1 MGEPYTL
8 PAVSGPKESIPTLLD
23 TSLLG
28 RFQDLDQVRVFCFFT
43 LSFGCALDFFETRL
57 ELALPPC
64 LFLLRQN
71 AFLGEDYKDLRC
83 PRAGEG

>member
-28 RFQDLDQVRVFCFFT
+28 RFQNLDQVRFSFFF
-43 LSFGCALDFFETRL
+43 LPFFV
-57 ELALPPC
+57 AP
-64 LFLLRQN
+64 LFFFLFMNLL
-71 AFLGEDYKDLRC
+71 G
-83 PRAGEG
+83 

>member
-28 RFQDLDQVRVFCFFT
+28 RFADLDQASFFF
-43 LSFGCALDFFETRL
+43 LSLFFS
-57 ELALPPC
+57 P
-64 LFLLRQN
+64 LFFFPFFPKIAQT
-71 AFLGEDYKDLRC
+71 
-83 PRAGEG
+83 